1 MVETPVENRSAD
13 NEKYVSKSDLNSSLI
28 EILNKTSTDTSFEIF
43 FTSISDTILST
54 IRGISKISFYLVD
67 QKIRT
72 IQLLGQFDSRLK
84 YISAIEGGEELEIIR
99 GFDETI
105 LGLTAE
111 AGEPS
116 STGTQQ
122 MVEYDGNEIC
132 IPIKF
137 NNVTIGLIQ
146 AEREICEYFTNKDI
160 KFFSYFANAIGGF
173 MKSKLLSQQLSRS
186 EVKLLNLKSYH
197 QTILDNLPIGIIGLK
212 HDSQIDYS
220 NQYIQ
225 SFMAKPLK
233 GRLIQEILS
242 DLFDETIAYSILTAL
257 EESFKEERGFSLN
270 EIPIVLNE
278 IQKKLNIVFIPLFD
292 QSEKIFRGLLII
304 DDDTESYTLIDRL
317 RSAYK
322 QIEERQD
329 HIMREVQQKT
339 EFQRKLLS
347 TTKELRQKHKEM
359 ESFIYSV
366 SHDLKTP
373 IVSIQ
378 GYISALLEEMGE
390 SSIDNSKIYLERIR
404 KNADYSSKLIRD
416 ILEYS
421 RIGQEELNIQEVI
434 SLEII
439 HSAVNTIK
447 SQIGVKEFKIEI
459 QTAPYPKIICQA
471 ERIHQ
476 VFVNLIHNAFKY
488 RNKSLK
494 DPYLLIS
501 MEEEEK
507 FWVFVFTDNGVGLS
521 ENQRDKM
528 FIMFER
534 GYDSFSESIEG
545 SGIGLAFSKKI
556 VEIHNGRITVDS
568 EKGIGS
574 TFRIWLPKKAS
585 FQKGRIY

>member
-1 MVETPVENRSAD
+1 
-13 NEKYVSKSDLNSSLI
+13 
-28 EILNKTSTDTSFEIF
+28 
-43 FTSISDTILST
+43 
-54 IRGISKISFYLVD
+54 
-67 QKIRT
+67 
-72 IQLLGQFDSRLK
+72 
-84 YISAIEGGEELEIIR
+84 
-99 GFDETI
+99 
-105 LGLTAE
+105 
-111 AGEPS
+111 
-116 STGTQQ
+116 
-122 MVEYDGNEIC
+122 
-132 IPIKF
+132 
-137 NNVTIGLIQ
+137 
-146 AEREICEYFTNKDI
+146 
-160 KFFSYFANAIGGF
+160 
-173 MKSKLLSQQLSRS
+173 
-186 EVKLLNLKSYH
+186 
-197 QTILDNLPIGIIGLK
+197 
-212 HDSQIDYS
+212 
-220 NQYIQ
+220 
-225 SFMAKPLK
+225 
-233 GRLIQEILS
+233 
-242 DLFDETIAYSILTAL
+242 
-257 EESFKEERGFSLN
+257 
-270 EIPIVLNE
+270 
-278 IQKKLNIVFIPLFD
+278 
-292 QSEKIFRGLLII
+292 
-304 DDDTESYTLIDRL
+304 
-317 RSAYK
+317 
-322 QIEERQD
+322 
-329 HIMREVQQKT
+329 VQQKT

-390 SSIDNSKIYLERIR
+390 SSIDNSKLYLERIR
-404 KNADYSSKLIRD
+404 KNTDYSSRLIRD

-568 EKGIGS
+568 EKGTGS